1 MTKAEA
7 GRKGGSVRSERKSAA
22 ARRTLAAARLAQ
34 ARKLI
39 FSGIDIFP
47 EWDADRERK
56 LAEEG
61 APLAYRTIVLS
72 PQPRK
77 DENANAS

>member
-34 ARKLI
+34 ARKLL
-39 FSGIDIFP
+39 GIPAPPSLPLIAGK
-47 EWDADRERK
+47 DAD
-56 LAEEG
+56 
-61 APLAYRTIVLS
+61 
-72 PQPRK
+72 
-77 DENANAS
+77 ANAS